1 MDANDRAGSDASIS
15 STECEDS
22 RPESRVHLLLIRFS
36 ALGDILMSVPV
47 IDALARRYPD
57 IRVTVVS
64 RPFVGSVMQLLPSN
78 VDFFGIDPRSVGL
91 ARLYRELAAL
101 RPTHVCDLHDVLRTK
116 YLRLRFR
123 LAGLPVTYIHKG
135 RKARRAFLHA
145 QVKTQQP
152 TPFARYAE
160 ALGRLGFPVE
170 IDPSQR
176 FSLVDDP
183 RPHTSD
189 GPSRI
194 GVAPFAAHPGK
205 VYPLER
211 MKQVVQQLSA
221 RGIQVF
227 LFGAGEKERCIM
239 EQWAEQFEGVQS
251 MVGRME
257 NMAAELHFMSRL
269 DLMLTM
275 DSGNMH
281 LASLAGVRVISIWGA
296 THPLAGFLGWGQRM
310 DDVIQLPLPC
320 RPCSTYGSRPCRFG
334 DWRCL
339 AGIEVRKV
347 VDFIIAQE
355 CVQ

>member
-1 MDANDRAGSDASIS
+1 MD
-15 STECEDS
+15 T
-22 RPESRVHLLLIRFS
+22 HLLLIRFS

-57 IRVTVVS
+57 VRITVVS
-64 RPFVGSVMQLLPSN
+64 RPFVGSVIQMLPSN
-78 VDFFGIDPRSVGL
+78 VEFFGIEPRSVGL

-101 RPTHVCDLHDVLRTK
+101 KPTHICDLHDVLRTK

-123 LAGLPVTYIHKG
+123 LAGLPVTHIRKG
-135 RKARRAFLHA
+135 RKARRAFIRA

-152 TPFARYAE
+152 TPFARYVK
-160 ALGRLGFPVE
+160 ALERLGFPVE
-170 IDPSQR
+170 INPTQP
-176 FSLVDDP
+176 FSLLD
-183 RPHTSD
+183 RPYPSNSD
-189 GPSRI
+189 GPLRI

-211 MKQVVQQLSA
+211 MERVVQQLAA
-221 RGIQVF
+221 RGVQVF
-227 LFGAGEKERCIM
+227 LFGAGEKERSLM
-239 EQWAEQFEGVQS
+239 EKWAEKYEGVQS

-257 NMAAELHFMSRL
+257 NMAAELHFMARL

-339 AGIEVRKV
+339 TGIDVEQV
-347 VDFIIAQE
+347 VERIVTQ
-355 CVQ
+355 